1 MMKTFVALLVLALA
15 LGVSAQFDPPS
26 ALEAPPP
33 PSFSFSPGYF
43 SPDSPISPIPTSPTS
58 PYSPISY
65 SPVEISVVT
74 IPSAF
79 SYGTGPFSPFTKIP
93 SHLLGSHHNQQVS
106 PLPSLSP
113 FSIPPLAPFA
123 PLFGSHSSDAS
134 MLQTS
139 AGVAIACLVVVL
151 AF

>member
-1 MMKTFVALLVLALA
+1 MMKTLLAVLVLGLA
-15 LGVSAQFDPPS
+15 LGVTAQFDPPS

-33 PSFSFSPGYF
+33 PSFSFSPNYF
-43 SPDSPISPIPTSPTS
+43 TPESPLSPISTSPSSPISPV
-58 PYSPISY
+58 SY

-93 SHLLGSHHNQQVS
+93 SHLLGSQKIS
-106 PLPSLSP
+106 PLPSISP

-139 AGVAIACLVVVL
+139 AGVAVACLAVVL